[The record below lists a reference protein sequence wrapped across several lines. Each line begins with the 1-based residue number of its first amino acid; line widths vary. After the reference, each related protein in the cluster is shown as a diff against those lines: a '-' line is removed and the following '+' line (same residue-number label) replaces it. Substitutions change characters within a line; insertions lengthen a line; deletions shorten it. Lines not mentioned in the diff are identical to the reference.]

1 MVRFSPLLLSTAA
14 AQHAGSINHNDLM
27 PFPVGECDASG
38 KCTDSKTTKLSL
50 DSNWRWTHLKD
61 SSENCYTDNEWK
73 TKSGDVACKDGMTK
87 TCAKDCSVG
96 AWPKDQWEKPYG
108 VNKTNSGINLG
119 YVTQGPYS
127 LNVGSRLFITEGD
140 DEYKQFH
147 LIGKEVSLTVDM
159 SNTHCGLNGAIYFV
173 EMDKHGDK
181 GVGENNAGAAY
192 GTGYCDAQ
200 CPRDLKWIKGKANI
214 KPKWVPNQKDPMHNI
229 GEGGRGS
236 CCAELDIWEAN
247 KKSYQLALHPMEG
260 EDSQTVCYLDSECG
274 SQETGKRDLGPTD
287 RNGCYMNPYLM
298 GHKKFYGPGDEY
310 TINTLKPVT
319 LVTEFR
325 DDGKGD
331 LEGVYQYYY
340 QDGKK
345 IEQPDYGLGDG
356 NAMTANTCTE
366 TFKKFKDDDFFNPRG
381 GMKQLSKAVKRG
393 MTMVLSFWDDM
404 ATNMNWLDSGAR
416 GNCDPKDGDPA
427 TLRQKHPD
435 SSFGI
440 RHVRWGPIGST
451 HKATEG
457 VVV

>member
-1 MVRFSPLLLSTAA
+1 M
-14 AQHAGSINHNDLM
+14 G
-27 PFPVGECDASG
+27 
-38 KCTDSKTTKLSL
+38 TTKLSL

-298 GHKKFYGPGDEY
+298 GHKKFYG
-310 TINTLKPVT
+310 
-319 LVTEFR
+319 
-325 DDGKGD
+325 
-331 LEGVYQYYY
+331 
-340 QDGKK
+340 
-345 IEQPDYGLGDG
+345 LGDG

-404 ATNMNWLDSGAR
+404 ATNMNWLESGAR